1 MHLFPPIL
9 LTLLS
14 LLSPTLATTTAQP
27 PLKTATLHHLSPT
40 PKPLATLSFSPQHPH
55 LSKLESFTP
64 PPNSTSLTRIGVP
77 LGSKSY
83 RTTLTATSSFHAPYV
98 GRFRITVTPEGEV
111 LGASFHASLR
121 NGEKEA
127 GVGEERGD
135 FDMLV
140 VEKGPEIVGLEP
152 EKKAGVQGKD
162 GEEVEEKTFLQK

>member
-1 MHLFPPIL
+1 
-9 LTLLS
+9 
-14 LLSPTLATTTAQP
+14 
-27 PLKTATLHHLSPT
+27 
-40 PKPLATLSFSPQHPH
+40 
-55 LSKLESFTP
+55 
-64 PPNSTSLTRIGVP
+64 
-77 LGSKSY
+77 
-83 RTTLTATSSFHAPYV
+83 
-98 GRFRITVTPEGEV
+98 